1 MIRSLLVLLVTVTF
15 AHSAHATCT
24 EYEYSE
30 NGATHALQRTTFHEC
45 QIDEIYGLIDGLAA
59 GELESSVCTE
69 PTYSGSTI
77 TRVHQK
83 LGYQECQ
90 LDELY
95 GLVDELSCEP
105 TSSACTEPSYS
116 GTQTN
121 RAHQEL
127 DYHLCQLEELYELVE
142 ELEVPKMVFSQDPAT
157 PSGSADPGEL
167 VVLKFRVENLS
178 LKDVL
183 LEDLSIELFTTDNA
197 NTDWNVEP
205 DFQITDTSV
214 TLDSGTFTGEVQ
226 EVQVDY
232 EIPACDFADFEL
244 EIDAYSASASLD
256 DSISANVVSATLE
269 DEDANP
275 FSCTSTSD
283 NCDLP
288 VLGETLNF

>member
-1 MIRSLLVLLVTVTF
+1 MIRSLLVVLVTATF
-15 AHSAHATCT
+15 THSAHATCT

-30 NGATHALQRTTFHEC
+30 NGAVRALQRTTFHEC

-69 PTYSGSTI
+69 PTYSGGTI
-77 TRVHQK
+77 VRVHQK
-83 LGYQECQ
+83 LDYQECQ
-90 LDELY
+90 INELY

-105 TSSACTEPSYS
+105 TSSACTEPTYS

-127 DYHLCQLEELYELVE
+127 DYHLCQLEELYELVD
-142 ELEVPKMVFSQDPAT
+142 ELEVPKMAFSPDPAT
-157 PSGSADPGEL
+157 PNGSADPSEVL

-183 LEDLSIELFTTDNA
+183 LEELSIELYTTDNA

-214 TLDSGTFTGEVQ
+214 TLDSGTFTG

-256 DSISANVVSATLE
+256 DSISAHVVGATLE

-288 VLGETLNF
+288 VNGGTLNF